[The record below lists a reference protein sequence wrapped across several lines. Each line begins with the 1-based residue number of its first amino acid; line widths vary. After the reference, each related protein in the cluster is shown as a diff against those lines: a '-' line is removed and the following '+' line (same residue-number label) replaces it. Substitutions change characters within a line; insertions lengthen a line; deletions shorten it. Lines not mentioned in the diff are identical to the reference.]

1 MKKIIRLT
9 ERDLTR
15 LVRRVIREQK
25 EPKQNVVSSKLSEG
39 IQNVLPQMIQSPP
52 FKGTYSGYVFRGNFN
67 GVDYEW
73 IGNGVEGMS
82 GIRGISAGVILTEN
96 NSYLAENGGIT
107 DADPKGTWVGFM
119 SDNESIYIA
128 CYKTTKGT
136 IKCVNNPD
144 M

>member
-52 FKGTYSGYVFRGNFN
+52 FKGYYGSSTFGGNFN

-73 IGNGVEGMS
+73 VANGVEGMS
-82 GIRGISAGVILTEN
+82 GIRGSVRGVILTEN

-107 DADPKGTWVGFM
+107 DADPSGTWVGFAD
-119 SDNESIYIA
+119 DNGRIKFA
-128 CYKTTKGT
+128 CYKTTGGT
-136 IKCVNNPD
+136 IKCTNNSD
-144 M
+144 I